1 MKNIIELYE
10 EEYKKYK
17 DRDSIPV
24 ILNISKKQFNYLRYL
39 ESYRKDEDFKI
50 SIDIIQLD
58 NTHQIKIEEIE
69 NEDI

>member
-17 DRDSIPV
+17 DTDSIPV
-24 ILNISKKQFNYLRYL
+24 ILNITKKQFNYLRYL
-39 ESYRKDEDFKI
+39 EPYRKDEDFKI

-69 NEDI
+69 DEEI

>member
-10 EEYKKYK
+10 EEYKKFK
-17 DRDSIPV
+17 DSDSIPV

-69 NEDI
+69 NEEI

>member
-17 DRDSIPV
+17 DSDSIPV
-24 ILNISKKQFNYLRYL
+24 ILNISKKQFNYLKYL
-39 ESYRKDEDFKI
+39 ESYRKNEDFKI
-50 SIDIIQLD
+50 SIDTIQLD

-69 NEDI
+69 E